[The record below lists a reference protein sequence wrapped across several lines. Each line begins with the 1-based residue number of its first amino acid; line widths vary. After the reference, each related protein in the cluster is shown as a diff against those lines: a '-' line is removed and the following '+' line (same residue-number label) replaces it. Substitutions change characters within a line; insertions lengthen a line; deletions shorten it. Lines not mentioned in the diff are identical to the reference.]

1 MMNALRL
8 VYLQYWLK
16 FSCEET
22 FTVHLVI
29 LKGLI
34 VSPRSLDQTK
44 HGSFQLLMWTFRIWN
59 VIFSK
64 WLWGLMCNGLW
75 ISPWIWIFCPIFEK
89 NNLVM
94 HNYVTH
100 PKLLDGFNYE
110 PKGEDNERRRS
121 WGTLTGS
128 YHFKSKTACWS
139 FGMGLRRLISNSFT
153 HTDVHKLNNKLV
165 NA

>member
-44 HGSFQLLMWTFRIWN
+44 HGSFQLLMCTFQIRN
-59 VIFSK
+59 VIFWK

-75 ISPWIWIFCPIFEK
+75 TSPWIWIFCPIFGK
-89 NNLVM
+89 NNLLM
-94 HNYVTH
+94 HNLCDA
-100 PKLLDGFNYE
+100 PQA
-110 PKGEDNERRRS
+110 P
-121 WGTLTGS
+121 W
-128 YHFKSKTACWS
+128 WIQ
-139 FGMGLRRLISNSFT
+139 LRAQRWRQRKEKELRHTPWLIP
-153 HTDVHKLNNKLV
+153 L
-165 NA
+165 